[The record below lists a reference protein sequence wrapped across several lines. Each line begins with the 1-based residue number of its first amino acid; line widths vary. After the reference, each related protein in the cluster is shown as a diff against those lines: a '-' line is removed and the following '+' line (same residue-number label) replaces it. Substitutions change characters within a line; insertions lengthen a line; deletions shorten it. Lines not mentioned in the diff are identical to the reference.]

1 MPRIAKWKE
10 KNECVKFLAPK
21 PVKFVIADSG
31 EVAHIYPGEEYKS
44 FDETTPYS
52 KIYATLYD
60 LIDKTIE
67 EAMAKGY
74 KPVDD
79 VSQFISIKE
88 VPNG

>member
-10 KNECVKFLAPK
+10 KNECVKFLAPR
-21 PVKFVIADSG
+21 PVKFVILDSG
-31 EVAHIYPGEEYKS
+31 DVEHIYPDEEYKS

-60 LIDKTIE
+60 LIDKTVE

-79 VSQFISIKE
+79 FSQFVSVKE
-88 VPNG
+88 VPHG